1 VKAWLRLASGDVVGV
16 DVLPA
21 VLAGLGVED
30 EA

>member
-1 VKAWLRLASGDVVGV
+1 VKAWLRLAVGEMVGV
-16 DVLPA
+16 YGLRA